1 MYSHNYG
8 FSSSHIQMWELDNK
22 KSWEPKN
29 WCFRTVVLKKTLESP
44 LDCKEIK
51 PVTPKGN
58 IQGNIHWK
66 DWWRSWS
73 SNTLATRW
81 EELTHWKRLWCRR
94 GLKAGGEGDD
104 RMRWLDGITISMD
117 MTLNKL
123 WEMVKDRESW
133 CAVVHGVARS
143 WTWLSDWT
151 TKGNIVSMHNYA
163 WLFATPWTIAGQAP
177 LPIKFFKQEYW
188 LRCHFLL
195 YGIFPTQGWNP
206 HLLLW

>member
-1 MYSHNYG
+1 MLSNCG
-8 FSSSHIQMWELDNK
+8 AEED
-22 KSWEPKN
+22 SWESLGLQGDQTSRFERKS
-29 WCFRTVVLKKTLESP
+29 TL
-44 LDCKEIK
+44 
-51 PVTPKGN
+51 N
-58 IQGNIHWK
+58 IQRR
-66 DWWRSWS
+66 DWCWSWS
-73 SNTLATRW
+73 SNILAPW
-81 EELTHWKRLWCRR
+81 CEDPAYWKRAWCWKKLR
-94 GLKAGGEGDD
+94 AGGEGDD

-117 MTLNKL
+117 MSLNKL